1 MDQMIGKHID
11 TYQIQEV
18 LGRGGMGV
26 VYKGIDTSLER
37 DVAIK
42 MMDVMI
48 AQDPNFLKRFQSE
61 ARALAKLQNPNI
73 VTVFA
78 LRETE
83 FGVCI
88 VMEFVKGKTL
98 ADLLKASQLVPI
110 PRVVNIF
117 KQVCSALDHAHREN
131 VIHRDIKPG
140 NIMLADGD
148 VVKVTD
154 FGLAKIQKNAVS
166 TMTMGTAGTLYYMSP
181 EQIRGLGNVDNRGDI
196 YSAGMALYES
206 LTGRVPFNPEDP
218 DFVIAQSIV
227 EGKITAVDK
236 MNPSVPKELAKIVMK
251 SIDKDP
257 AKRYQTAAEMAQALE
272 RFGSTLKPGDYAV
285 SQAATIVGM
294 PSPLPMPKKITRQI
308 VQKTG
313 GNKGIVIS
321 VAAAVVLAITYFIL
335 RPMLF
340 PEDGR
345 ITVRTQPGGA
355 RIFMD
360 NSLVATPAGE
370 EFAAPT
376 GVRKISATW
385 GPDRLDTTVTVE
397 GGKHLVLTLAL
408 KKPSTAV
415 RTQAETPAQG
425 GGQVEQGGGGRESVA
440 PPVDTYAMGTIIVDP
455 VGSGEV
461 SIDGGG
467 FVSVPGKAIP
477 VPAGSRTLV
486 FRKGGLTGERT
497 VYVGNGRTET
507 VRCYFEAEVN
517 IQSTKEDDKAWW
529 GTIVVDGVKREEV
542 TPKTIT
548 LSAGIHRI
556 GVERSGY
563 AMADGVKEIRIRPSF
578 EKLQPIRVA
587 IKLKKQ

>member
-1 MDQMIGKHID
+1 MDQMIGKQID
-11 TYQIQEV
+11 TYTIQEV

-48 AQDPNFLKRFQSE
+48 ASDPNFMKRFQSE

-98 ADLLKASQLVPI
+98 ADLLKQGMPLPI

-117 KQVCSALDHAHREN
+117 RQVCSALDHAHREN

-140 NIMLADGD
+140 NIMLAEGD

-218 DFVIAQSIV
+218 DFVIAQAIV
-227 EGKITAVDK
+227 EGKIQPPDK
-236 MNPSVPKELAKIVMK
+236 TNPALPKELVRIVMR

-272 RFGSTLKPGDYAV
+272 RFGNTLKPGDYAV

-294 PSPLPMPKKITRQI
+294 PSPLPKKLTRKI
-308 VQKTG
+308 VQKTN
-313 GNKGIVIS
+313 NKPVIIGA
-321 VAAAVVLAITYFIL
+321 VAAVVLLITYFLL
-335 RPMLF
+335 RPVVF
-340 PEDGR
+340 PEEGHLA
-345 ITVRTQPGGA
+345 VRTQPPGA
-355 RIFMD
+355 RVYLD
-360 NSLVATPAGE
+360 NTQMTTPAGE
-370 EFAAPT
+370 EVALAPGKKRVT
-376 GVRKISATW
+376 AVW
-385 GPDRLDTTVTVE
+385 GNERVDTVVVVD
-397 GGKHLVLTLAL
+397 GGAHLGLTLVQRKPGL
-408 KKPSTAV
+408 KAPPEGSQT
-415 RTQAETPAQG
+415 AQG
-425 GGQVEQGGGGRESVA
+425 TQEIETHPGTEQGGGSVEVESMGRLVVDAVGRGEVSVDGSAYREVSGRTELSVA
-440 PPVDTYAMGTIIVDP
+440 P
-455 VGSGEV
+455 
-461 SIDGGG
+461 
-467 FVSVPGKAIP
+467 
-477 VPAGSRTLV
+477 GSRTLV
-486 FRKGGLTGERT
+486 FRRGGLTAERSLF
-497 VYVGNGRTET
+497 VGSGRTENL
-507 VRCYFEAEVN
+507 RCYFESDVN
-517 IQSTKEDDKAWW
+517 VTSTREDEKAWW
-529 GTIVVDGVKREEV
+529 GTIIVDGAKREEV

-548 LSAGIHRI
+548 VPAGVHRI
-556 GVERSGY
+556 GVERSGW
-563 AMADGVKEIRIRPSF
+563 MMIDGPREIRIRPSF
-578 EKLQPIRVA
+578 EKTQPIKVA
-587 IKLKKQ
+587 IKMKKQ